1 MVDFKTL
8 STRAQPGFKRPHRL
22 ALATLGPRAFAFC
35 HTFGLTLW
43 IALVEGSGWT
53 LIGPGLLLL
62 LWPALAYGHAVLA
75 QDSKRAEFR
84 NLALDSLLFGMW
96 CGVLDFYVLATVT
109 IGLACFMNNM
119 VVGGLRRLAVSMAL
133 FAAGAL
139 GWGLSAGFEFRPYV
153 STELDIY
160 QVTGAVLYF
169 LALAYVMY
177 GQNRKIGRSI
187 AEIKFQNRVFHAL
200 LDLGV
205 VANRASNIHTLL
217 DDSLKHLHADFPEY
231 GFAVFLQER
240 QRPEVTRYAAVAG
253 LRLGAEDE
261 RQLGGLLA
269 TLQERPESTVKL
281 RVKPDGEQLYAT
293 PMAGRLSMYEGWL
306 IVRAP
311 RLDRR
316 LERMLT
322 LFVDQLAAATENKL
336 LHLALKK
343 TAERDGL
350 TGLYNRGFFESALQ
364 LSIQGKAQS
373 PNLDFAVL
381 MMDVDGL
388 KQVNDR
394 HGHVAGDQ
402 LITTVAERLQ
412 VHCRASDILARYGG
426 DEFVVLFPSA
436 DLAAANRLASLIRT
450 HLEGQRCSITSANGE
465 RLTLELRLSLGGAS
479 SCETSAQEVLA
490 LADERMYDDK
500 SERRRQ
506 RAALG

>member
-1 MVDFKTL
+1 MQNFKF
-8 STRAQPGFKRPHRL
+8 SFSRARHPLKRPHRL
-22 ALATLGPRAFAFC
+22 ALATLAPRSFAFC

-43 IALVEGSGWT
+43 IALDEGRGWS
-53 LIGPGLLLL
+53 LILPGLFLL
-62 LWPALAYGHAVLA
+62 LWPAVAYLHAARA
-75 QDSKRAEFR
+75 QNSKQAEFK
-84 NLALDSLLFGMW
+84 NLLFDSVLFGVW
-96 CGVLDFYVLATVT
+96 CSVLDFYVLATLS

-119 VVGGLRRLAVSMAL
+119 VVGGLRRMATSMTL
-133 FAAGAL
+133 FAGGAL
-139 GWGLSAGFEFRPYV
+139 GWGALTGFDFRPYV
-153 STELDIY
+153 SAGLDIY
-160 QVTGAVLYF
+160 QGAGAVVYF
-169 LALAYVMY
+169 LAIAHVMY

-187 AEIKFQNRVFHAL
+187 VEIKFQNRVFHAL

-231 GFAVFLQER
+231 GFAVFLQEQ

-253 LRLGAEDE
+253 LRLGTEDE

-269 TLQERPESTVKL
+269 TLQARQESTIKL
-281 RVKPDGEQLYAT
+281 RAKTDGEQLYAT
-293 PMAGRLSMYEGWL
+293 RMEGRLSMYDGWL

-311 RLDRR
+311 KLDAP

-364 LSIQGKAQS
+364 LSIQGKSQS
-373 PNLDFAVL
+373 PSLDFAVL

-388 KQVNDR
+388 KEVNDR
-394 HGHVAGDQ
+394 YGHVAGDQ

-426 DEFVVLFPSA
+426 DEFIVLFPSA
-436 DLAAANRLASLIRT
+436 DLGAANRLAGLIRT
-450 HLEGQRCSITSANGE
+450 HLEGQHCMITTAQGE
-465 RLTLELRLSLGGAS
+465 HVALKLRLSLGSAS
-479 SCETSAQEVLA
+479 STETPAQEVLG

-500 SERRRQ
+500 SQRRKARVH
-506 RAALG
+506 G